1 MELLMAKP
9 LEIPTHLARTCG
21 NDTGNPSAVSREHAC
36 FRPSAFASS
45 VMTVTEFSGN
55 KSPLD
60 EPWLIFLQ
68 FYRGI
73 KHSSQFI
80 DNDSSLFFL
89 EHRNQFP

>member
-1 MELLMAKP
+1 MLQALL
-9 LEIPTHLARTCG
+9 
-21 NDTGNPSAVSREHAC
+21 
-36 FRPSAFASS
+36 AFASS

-60 EPWLIFLQ
+60 EPWLFFLQ

-80 DNDSSLFFL
+80 DNDPSLFFL